1 MRIVDLFCG
10 IGGVAEASRDLAD
23 AVCVDSRLDA
33 LPKILPEVVAAIDI
47 DRRIVPVYVANHRVE
62 PLIQTIESIRQV
74 PEADLW
80 WLSPPCQ
87 PYTRRGKGKAE
98 GDSRSLALARVIELI
113 DQQRPWGIALEN
125 VPEFSGSQ
133 QHKVLEGKLR
143 RAGYSVRADELC
155 PTQWKVPMRRKR
167 FYLRALRDG
176 QSIPSVPL
184 ESPARPLPECLD
196 DSSWDD
202 PSLRVPS
209 ELVTRYEQAM
219 NVVDADDPEAVTAC
233 FTSAYGSSPVHAG
246 SYLRCSRRHL
256 IRRFSPEEIG
266 RLMGYREGFWWP
278 GEVDARARYQLLGNA
293 LSVTVVRALL
303 VTMVTATEAQWKFE
317 E

>member
-1 MRIVDLFCG
+1 MRGGIFVRIVDLFCG

-33 LPKILPEVVAAIDI
+33 LPKVLPEVVAAIDI
-47 DRRIVPVYVANHRVE
+47 DRRVVPLYVANHRVE
-62 PLIQTIESIRQV
+62 PMIQTLESIRQV

-87 PYTRRGKGKAE
+87 PYTRRGKGRAE
-98 GDSRSLALARVIELI
+98 DDARSLALARVIELI
-113 DQQRPWGIALEN
+113 DQQRPWAIALEN

-133 QHKVLEGKLR
+133 QHRVLEGKLR
-143 RAGYSVRADELC
+143 RAGYSVRVDELC

-167 FYLRALRDG
+167 FYLRARRDG
-176 QSIPSVPL
+176 QSIPSVAV
-184 ESPARPLPECLD
+184 ESSARPLSECVD
-196 DSSWDD
+196 EASWDD
-202 PSLRVPS
+202 PALQVSP
-209 ELVTRYEQAM
+209 ELVNRYRQAM
-219 NVVDADDPEAVTAC
+219 NVVDADDPEAVAAC

-246 SYLRCSRRHL
+246 SYLRCSRRKL

-266 RLMGYREGFWWP
+266 RLMGYRERFWWP
-278 GEVDARARYQLLGNA
+278 EEIDLRARYQLLGNA

-303 VTMVTATEAQWKFE
+303 VTMVPGPES
-317 E
+317 